1 MANYSIP
8 NSTPAIGRISTPLS
22 RQSRKQNSAAASSL
36 ASGRAC
42 AIESWPLKFFN
53 AQRSTLNSDRWM
65 LGVGDWAFSSCGR
78 VKGAWW
84 SSRSSKPLSVPRT
97 GTEVGSIPILSA
109 LVNCGLA
116 ITDCGLLNVTMTQAD
131 NSQFA
136 VRSPQSKKG
145 GD

>member
-8 NSTPAIGRISTPLS
+8 NSIPAIGRISMPLS
-22 RQSRKQNSAAASSL
+22 RQSRKQNSVAARCGPFNL
-36 ASGRAC
+36 AAVN
-42 AIESWPLKFFN
+42 ESWVPRLFNTQLRKLSRAGSSTPN
-53 AQRSTLNSDRWM
+53 AQHSIQTVGRWM
-65 LGVGDWAFSSCGR
+65 LDVGRFLSCGR

-109 LVNCGLA
+109 FSVGLA
-116 ITDCGLLNVTMTQAD
+116 S
-131 NSQFA
+131 SQSYRQGCRFH
-136 VRSPQSKKG
+136 KG